1 MQVSEPIFGPKAG
14 SASGEYKSLR
24 SLLLAHLQYHGI
36 EGSTQD
42 TIKHKRK
49 EIGQFLRYL
58 EENDHSMLPGDVTLF
73 DIVGHL
79 EVMKSRGLA
88 AASIHTRR
96 RAIHA
101 WFAWMVDWELV
112 PANPVSKVRSPRLP
126 RVRKPFLSESDFHK
140 LLGLCPLSTFLGSR
154 RASMLWLLATTGM
167 RRRELLM
174 LSREDLDWDQ
184 GLVRVI
190 HGKGQRERWVP
201 FLLEAQRPMLRYL
214 NNRWDS
220 DSCLWVTEKG
230 RPLGYVGLGTDIT
243 RLFQR
248 AEVPVKDALHIFR
261 RTFAANAVRQGVPRQ
276 YTQVIAGWSTS
287 QMLDRYTAAMESEG
301 EAIEAFKKFKP
312 FGK

>member
-1 MQVSEPIFGPKAG
+1 MQVQEPIFGPKAG
-14 SASGEYKSLR
+14 SAREEYKSLK
-24 SLLLAHLQYHGI
+24 SLLAAHLQYHGI

-42 TIKHKRK
+42 TLKQKRK
-49 EIGQFLRYL
+49 EIGAFLRYL

-73 DIVGHL
+73 DVVGHL

-96 RAIHA
+96 RALHA

-126 RVRKPFLSESDFHK
+126 KVRKPFLSESDFQK
-140 LLGLCPLSTFLGSR
+140 LLGLCPLSTLLGSR

-184 GLVRVI
+184 GVVRVI

-201 FLLEAQRPMLRYL
+201 FLREAQRPMLRYL
-214 NNRWDS
+214 NNRPDS
-220 DSCLWVTEKG
+220 HSCLWVTEAG
-230 RPLGYVGLGTDIT
+230 
-243 RLFQR
+243 
-248 AEVPVKDALHIFR
+248 

-276 YTQVIAGWSTS
+276 YIQAIAGWSTS
-287 QMLDRYTAAMESEG
+287 QMLDRYTAAMEAEE
-301 EAIEAFKKFKP
+301 EAIEAFRHFKP
-312 FGK
+312 FGKS